1 MDLKKKMVA
10 LIKFAEWMMIQFE
23 KIIQEN
29 TY

>member
-10 LIKFAEWMMIQFE
+10 LIKFAELMMIQFE

>member
-10 LIKFAEWMMIQFE
+10 LIKFTELMMIQFE